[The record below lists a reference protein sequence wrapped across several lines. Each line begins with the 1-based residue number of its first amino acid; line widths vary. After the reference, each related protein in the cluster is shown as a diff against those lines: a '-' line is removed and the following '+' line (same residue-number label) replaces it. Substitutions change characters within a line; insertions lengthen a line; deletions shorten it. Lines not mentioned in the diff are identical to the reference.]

1 MQFCAPFSHPRA
13 RYIISSIGKYR
24 TQRKHASS
32 TEGNFLIRSRFEIS
46 FVFFSCGAWIKEW
59 ARMVNIV
66 QCYSESRINQVFL
79 ARGSTTSPSLSLS
92 LPPRVLAWM
101 FTWRADRRTQIHWV
115 VHPRR
120 YNIYID
126 AGRLLVKYFACACE
140 FSSKSLFTVDTIN
153 GLPKCL
159 GWPRVAQVGSC
170 IESTRLLI

>member
-32 TEGNFLIRSRFEIS
+32 TKGNFLIRSRFEIS

-92 LPPRVLAWM
+92 LRACSHECLHEEPTEEHKSIELFILVDIIYTLMREDCLSNILRV
-101 FTWRADRRTQIHWV
+101 RA
-115 VHPRR
+115 
-120 YNIYID
+120 
-126 AGRLLVKYFACACE
+126 
-140 FSSKSLFTVDTIN
+140 SSA
-153 GLPKCL
+153 PK
-159 GWPRVAQVGSC
+159 VYS
-170 IESTRLLI
+170 LLIQ